1 MSPRYAVIG
10 AGRQGTAAGYDLI
23 QHGQAEIVVM
33 ADSDIRQ
40 SERAAHR
47 INQLTGSKKAHA
59 MRLDAAEPSQVAAVL
74 KQERINAFLSA
85 VPYFFNLGLTR
96 AAIEVGAGMTDLG
109 GNSQVVL
116 DQLAL
121 SPEAAEAG
129 VTVVPDCGQVPGMG
143 SSLVVYAIEPLD
155 EPVDVFMWDCGLP
168 QQPEPPWNYRLT
180 FSIEGLTNEYYGD
193 CLFLRQGKLTPV
205 PALTEYER
213 RRYPPPI
220 GDLEAF
226 TTSGGLT
233 TSARSFEG
241 RLRTLQNKTLRY
253 PGNFDQLKVI
263 EQLGLFDPETIMIG
277 NFEISPRQVLH
288 HLWDPQ
294 IRAEPE
300 TRDFILI
307 DILATGKQRG
317 VERQV
322 EVRLVHSYD
331 EDTGFT
337 AMEQATGWHAAIL
350 TAAIAHGHVPSGVV
364 PVERAMTGA
373 AFVEQ
378 ASQRGFNVERN
389 LR

>member
-23 QHGQAEIVVM
+23 QHGHAEIVVL
-33 ADSDIRQ
+33 ADNDIRQ
-40 SERAAHR
+40 AERAAQR
-47 INQLTGSKKAHA
+47 INKLTNSNKAHA
-59 MRLDAAEPSQVAAVL
+59 MRLDASEPDQVKDVL
-74 KQERINAFLSA
+74 QQERIDAFLSA
-85 VPYFFNLGLTR
+85 VPYFFNLGLTQ
-96 AAIEVGAGMTDLG
+96 AAIEAGAGMTDLG
-109 GNSQVVL
+109 GNSQIVL

-121 SPEAAEAG
+121 SPQAAEAG
-129 VTVVPDCGQVPGMG
+129 VAIVPDCGQVPGMG
-143 SSLVVYAIEPLD
+143 ASLVVYAIEPLD
-155 EPVDVFMWDCGLP
+155 EPVDVLMWDCGLP

-193 CLFLRQGKLTPV
+193 CLFLRDGKLTKV
-205 PALTEYER
+205 PALTEVER
-213 RRYPPPI
+213 RSYPEPI
-220 GDLEAF
+220 GELEAF

-233 TSARSFEG
+233 TAARTYQG

-263 EQLGLFDPETIMIG
+263 EQLGLFDPEPILVG
-277 NFEISPRQVLH
+277 GLDVSPREVLH
-288 HLWDPQ
+288 LLWDPQ
-294 IRAEPE
+294 IRADPE

-307 DILATGKQRG
+307 DILATGRQRG
-317 VERQV
+317 AEHQV
-322 EVRLVHSYD
+322 EVRLIHSYD

-337 AMEQATGWHAAIL
+337 AMEQATGWHASIM

-378 ASQRGFNVERN
+378 AGQRGFNVERN
-389 LR
+389 IR